1 MNLNVIKIEISM
13 KGGIATPEKNSG
25 LKLTRYVKTRTPLE
39 AFTMLKMGQPLD
51 VIGKQYMDQGELGAD
66 FYMMDKTQKLQKIA
80 ELNDQLKQKEKDIKI
95 LQEYQQSMNAVQA
108 PPVHNN
114 PPVNWEEKYNQL
126 RNLINSNQ

>member
-1 MNLNVIKIEISM
+1 M

-39 AFTMLKMGQPLD
+39 AYTMLKMGQPLD

-66 FYMMDKTQKLQKIA
+66 FFMMDKTQKLHKIA
-80 ELNDQLKQKEKDIKI
+80 ELNEQLKQKEKDIKVLEDYHKSI
-95 LQEYQQSMNAVQA
+95 QPVQA
-108 PPVHNN
+108 PPMHHQA
-114 PPVNWEEKYNQL
+114 PVNWEEKYNQL